1 MNIQNLIPKDKHDIE
16 RAKNLKNYSYSEISP
31 IIPQLLQWIQDINW
45 PVAKPVSE
53 YLISINENISHEIL
67 DVLKTNDQIWK
78 YWTISIFGRITN
90 DELIRNE
97 IIRIARNP
105 TKSEITE
112 EVNEIAKEIIQKRD
126 WK

>member
-16 RAKNLKNYSYSEISP
+16 RAKNLKNYSYSEISS

-53 YLISINENISHEIL
+53 YLISINENISPEIL
-67 DVLKTNDQIWK
+67 DILKTNDEVWK
-78 YWTISIFGRITN
+78 YWTISIFGRVTN
-90 DELIRNE
+90 DKLIRTE

-105 TKSEITE
+105 TKSEIAE
-112 EVNEIAKEIIQKRD
+112 EVNEIANDVIQKRG
-126 WK
+126 WE